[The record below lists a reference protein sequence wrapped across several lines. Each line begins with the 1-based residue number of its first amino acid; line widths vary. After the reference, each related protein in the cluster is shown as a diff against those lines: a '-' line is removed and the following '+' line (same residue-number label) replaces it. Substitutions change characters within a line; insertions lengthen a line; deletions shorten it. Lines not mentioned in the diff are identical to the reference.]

1 LLINVEIGCMKA
13 AVAPDLSDYAFTLDI
28 TQAGTLPARWY
39 TDPVFLTLE
48 DELIFA
54 KIWRPVG
61 RAEMVL
67 RPGDFFTCE
76 LAGEPLVIT
85 RDGPGHCVVFTMF
98 VAIGSCA

>member
-1 LLINVEIGCMKA
+1 MKA